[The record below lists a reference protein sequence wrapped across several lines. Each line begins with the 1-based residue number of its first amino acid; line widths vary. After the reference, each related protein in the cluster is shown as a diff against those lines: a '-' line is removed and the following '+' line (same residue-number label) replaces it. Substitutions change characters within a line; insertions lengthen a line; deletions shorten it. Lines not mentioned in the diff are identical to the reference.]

1 MNPSLSQLI
10 INQPT
15 PKQGNSMKDSSIL
28 KHIYDANIEL
38 QDKFLK
44 NVSKCGLKHNANL
57 FCYSLKSTNGEK
69 FEESGDKERI
79 AWCKLE
85 YPEVRDDE
93 TGEVLAPRL
102 FRCFSKKGDF
112 LFDSK
117 EGCLHTLDEIRERV
131 YSYPVVRVQN

>member
-1 MNPSLSQLI
+1 
-10 INQPT
+10 
-15 PKQGNSMKDSSIL
+15 MKDNSIL
-28 KHIYDANIEL
+28 KRICNANIEL

-44 NVSKCGLKHNANL
+44 NVSKCGLKHYANL
-57 FCYSLKSTNGEK
+57 FCYTLKVANGTAV
-69 FEESGDKERI
+69 EETGEKERI

-102 FRCFSKKGDF
+102 FRCFSKKGDV

-131 YSYPVVRVQN
+131 YCYPVIRVRS